1 MDRLEFTMSAECI
14 ALPFELP
21 TLSSNRQPKQSTEE
35 KITKLNLVEKVKD
48 IDLKPVTVD
57 GRLTVS
63 F

>member
-1 MDRLEFTMSAECI
+1 MSAECI